1 MQESR
6 RWLRALLSVSLV
18 IFVAIGV
25 AACGSDDSDESTTA
39 AGASTTAGDCTPRFE
54 FRTIEDG
61 TITAVFTAYP
71 PYGFVEDG
79 KATGI
84 DGEIITALA
93 EAACLDLKASDVDTA
108 GIPAMIETGRA
119 DVSGGDWWRSRDRQK
134 VVAMSAPT
142 YLDNIAVISR
152 DGIDTVDGLM
162 DVTIG
167 ELQGN
172 YWNDD
177 AKRIFGGNY
186 KLYRNQSQVMQ
197 DLKNGRIDVAL
208 ATPGSASYYLEQSGM
223 TDGWQV
229 KSLQPDDRL
238 SATTEAPQ
246 GGIMHSLD
254 NPELTAALD
263 ELIEQMKADGRLAA
277 IVEKYGLPAD
287 VIETGPPRFI

>member
-1 MQESR
+1 MQHSR
-6 RWLRALLSVSLV
+6 PWLRALLSLTLV
-18 IFVAIGV
+18 VVAAMAI
-25 AACGSDDSDESTTA
+25 AACGSDSEEESTTA
-39 AGASTTAGDCTPRFE
+39 ASSSTTSEECTPRFE
-54 FRTIEDG
+54 FTTIEDG
-61 TITAVFTAYP
+61 TLTAVFTAYP
-71 PYGFVEDG
+71 PYGYVEDG
-79 KATGI
+79 RATGI

-93 EAACLDLKASDVDTA
+93 EAACLELKASDVDTA
-108 GIPAMIETGRA
+108 GIPSMIETGRA

-152 DGIDTVDGLM
+152 DGIDTVEGLM
-162 DVTIG
+162 GVTIG

-208 ATPGSASYYLEQSGM
+208 ATPGSASYYLEQAGM

-246 GGIMHSLD
+246 GGIMHSLR

-263 ELIEQMKADGRLAA
+263 ALVAEMKEDGRLAA